1 MRQVFCHFLK
11 MLSTAATIEVR
22 AVYLQCRVLCLVN
35 LLASTV
41 FENIWFPVFLHKLTS
56 ISRQN
61 WSCEE
66 IPSSQNSDEA
76 ASFSSVVINKN
87 IASSVWNYSKS
98 LRNKIRLFKHHEV
111 FSYLQNINSGIFLY
125 FKKVLTLKLGKTPSS
140 GQWFCFALYTLPSAV
155 KYFFFN
161 NYSLKSRWTV
171 AKYLPRRE
179 AAR

>member
-11 MLSTAATIEVR
+11 MLSTAATIEVSV
-22 AVYLQCRVLCLVN
+22 VYLQCRVLCHVN

-41 FENIWFPVFLHKLTS
+41 FDNIRFPFFLHKLTS

-111 FSYLQNINSGIFLY
+111 FSYLQNHQLWDILVFGKSSYSEAWQNTQFRTVIF
-125 FKKVLTLKLGKTPSS
+125 
-140 GQWFCFALYTLPSAV
+140 FCFIYTA
-155 KYFFFN
+155 
-161 NYSLKSRWTV
+161 
-171 AKYLPRRE
+171 
-179 AAR
+179 